1 MWRLLRDRWRR
12 PEGSFPL
19 RLETMGAHTDW
30 RTAAAERPS
39 LPDEAVSDLF
49 REIED
54 TALAIYQA
62 HGLPVRK
69 GHYVWSPDAG
79 AWAFVAEALTP
90 EERWALALDRP
101 ANAGWRF
108 ATLDQL
114 GSGSASPEVASAAA
128 LLAGVRSL
136 TASLR
141 GADAASART
150 DIEAAIR
157 LGAEWRALQ
166 QSRVGPAR
174 DQLRLVAPARA
185 KRRKPQGREA
195 DGPGR

>member
-1 MWRLLRDRWRR
+1 MD
-12 PEGSFPL
+12 
-19 RLETMGAHTDW
+19 AHTDW
-30 RTAAAERPS
+30 RMSVAEAPR
-39 LPDEAVSDLF
+39 LLDEAVSVLL

-54 TALAIYQA
+54 TALAIYQT

-69 GHYVWSPDAG
+69 GHYVWSPDA
-79 AWAFVAEALTP
+79 AEWAFVAEALTP
-90 EERWALALDRP
+90 ENRWALALDKP

-128 LLAGVRSL
+128 LLSGVRSL
-136 TASLR
+136 TASMR
-141 GADAASART
+141 GNDAASART

-157 LGAEWRALQ
+157 LGAEWCALQ
-166 QSRVGPAR
+166 QSVVRPAR
-174 DQLRLVAPARA
+174 DQLRLVAPAKA

-195 DGPGR
+195 DDPGR